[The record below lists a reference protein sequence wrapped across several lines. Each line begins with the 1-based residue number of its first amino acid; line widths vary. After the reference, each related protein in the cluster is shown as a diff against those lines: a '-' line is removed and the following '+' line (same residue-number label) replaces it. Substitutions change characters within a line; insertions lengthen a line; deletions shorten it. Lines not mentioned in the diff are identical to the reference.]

1 MTRKLLPALTLMTL
15 LLPALPVAA
24 GDNKHDPGEREHGE
38 GQHSPFAGM
47 PLVML
52 MHNMQYYAHKL
63 GLAIDAGNADLQHF
77 YGHELEEVIEAVGE
91 IEDYDGIAIAAHLDK
106 TLKPAFEA
114 LETSLDSGDAAKIDT
129 AYGNLLGA
137 CNGCHRSSERPFIV
151 IQRNRD
157 NPYPQD
163 FSPRN

>member
-1 MTRKLLPALTLMTL
+1 MQHKLIPALILPIL
-15 LLPALPVAA
+15 LLAALPLAA
-24 GDNKHDPGEREHGE
+24 DADHDEHGD
-38 GQHSPFAGM
+38 GHHSPFAGM
-47 PLVML
+47 PLIML
-52 MHNMQYYAHKL
+52 MHNMQYNAHKL
-63 GLAIDAGNADLQHF
+63 GLAIDAGNAELQHF

-129 AYGNLLGA
+129 AYSNLLGA